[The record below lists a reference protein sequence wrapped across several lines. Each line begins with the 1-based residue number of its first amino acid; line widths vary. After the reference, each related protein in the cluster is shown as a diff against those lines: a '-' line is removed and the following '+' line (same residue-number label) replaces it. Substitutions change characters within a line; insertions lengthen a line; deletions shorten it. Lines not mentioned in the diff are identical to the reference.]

1 MTAYLL
7 RRLGTSIIVLIGISI
22 FIFLLLHAIY
32 PSPAR
37 DVLGLR
43 ANNAQ
48 IAAWNKDNGFDRPVI
63 AQYLSYMNA
72 LLHGNLGYSYAN
84 NQTVASLFQERL
96 ARSIYLS
103 GMALLIAILI
113 ALPLG
118 IFQAVKRN
126 SLGDNIATS
135 AAFILYSMPVFAL
148 GLILIQV
155 FAISFPLFSFEASQS
170 TSIWTVIGD
179 WRAMLLPILTLA
191 LISVALFSRYMR
203 SSSIDVLAQ
212 DYIKVARAKG
222 LPERLVLTRHMV
234 RNASLP
240 MVTLIGLSLPALLA
254 GNLIV
259 EYLFNY
265 QGLGL
270 LFYSCL
276 GKADYPVLLAYTL
289 IGAVQSGWRLA
300 VREFSSNRLAV
311 VGVGILVF
319 FIVFCFIGPIFYHG
333 NVENTDLINAH
344 NPPGAGAPLG
354 TDVNGLDILGQL
366 MKGGQ
371 AALEIGF
378 FAAFVAITIG
388 ALVGAVAGLAGGVV
402 DTTLM
407 RITDVFLSVPFLFV
421 VLILAIRYGASVL
434 SLSLVIGG
442 FSWQVPARLVRGE
455 VLTIRERD
463 FVLAARAAG
472 SGPWR
477 LIGRHLLPN
486 ALGVMIVNVTFQ
498 VADAILAVAYVGFLG
513 FGLHYP
519 NIDWGDMLSDGTG
532 YLTDGYWWL
541 IWPVLTCI
549 VLTVMALNFIGDAL
563 RDSLDVRLRRR

>member
-135 AAFILYSMPVFAL
+135 LAFILYSMPVFFL

-155 FAISFPLFSFEASQS
+155 FALSFPIFNFEASQS
-170 TSIWTVIGD
+170 TNVFVVMGD
-179 WRAMLLPILTLA
+179 WHSMFLPVLTLV
-191 LISVALFSRYMR
+191 LLTVANFSRYMR

-222 LPERLVLTRHMV
+222 LPERLVRSRHLV

-240 MVTLIGLSLPALLA
+240 MITLIGLFLPALLA

-259 EYLFNY
+259 ETLFNY

-270 LFYSCL
+270 LFYNSL
-276 GKADYPVLLAYTL
+276 GKEDYPVMLAYTL
-289 IGAVQSGWRLA
+289 LGAVFVLLGNLVADIALTVADPRIRLA
-300 VREFSSNRLAV
+300 
-311 VGVGILVF
+311 
-319 FIVFCFIGPIFYHG
+319 
-333 NVENTDLINAH
+333 
-344 NPPGAGAPLG
+344 
-354 TDVNGLDILGQL
+354 
-366 MKGGQ
+366 
-371 AALEIGF
+371 
-378 FAAFVAITIG
+378 
-388 ALVGAVAGLAGGVV
+388 
-402 DTTLM
+402 
-407 RITDVFLSVPFLFV
+407 
-421 VLILAIRYGASVL
+421 
-434 SLSLVIGG
+434 
-442 FSWQVPARLVRGE
+442 
-455 VLTIRERD
+455 
-463 FVLAARAAG
+463 
-472 SGPWR
+472 
-477 LIGRHLLPN
+477 
-486 ALGVMIVNVTFQ
+486 
-498 VADAILAVAYVGFLG
+498 
-513 FGLHYP
+513 
-519 NIDWGDMLSDGTG
+519 
-532 YLTDGYWWL
+532 
-541 IWPVLTCI
+541 
-549 VLTVMALNFIGDAL
+549 
-563 RDSLDVRLRRR
+563 